1 MAENQWVFTGV
12 LVHPNYSDL
21 NSGVHG
27 PKRSDFWLLCLFGNK
42 QTHFEQKHA
51 KNRQTSHFVFSCLDM
66 FSCPEFFFESPGF
79 LYTQKPWTS
88 KHLLRTYL
96 TPIIYLKHLLWKH
109 MDETP
114 SLEAY
119 GCLVNSCQRRTKH
132 SKSLPF
138 VAHCFVFV

>member
-12 LVHPNYSDL
+12 LVHPIYNDL

-66 FSCPEFFFESPGF
+66 FLCPEFFSKA
-79 LYTQKPWTS
+79 LDSYTHKNPRHPNT
-88 KHLLRTYL
+88 
-96 TPIIYLKHLLWKH
+96 
-109 MDETP
+109 
-114 SLEAY
+114 
-119 GCLVNSCQRRTKH
+119 C
-132 SKSLPF
+132 
-138 VAHCFVFV
+138 